1 MYGPSPPPV
10 DILEED
16 YNILL
21 SAGIDTGI
29 EDIDMLEQC
38 YEKDATSIA
47 PKYILK
53 VSVLYANIIFWLCM
67 VMFLNSHLLN
77 MFHMCFLG
85 WC

>member
-1 MYGPSPPPV
+1 M

-38 YEKDATSIA
+38 YEKDATSIT
-47 PKYILK
+47 PNYILK
-53 VSVLYANIIFWLCM
+53 VSVLIVCKYNPL
-67 VMFLNSHLLN
+67 VMINYICVFLKRDSH
-77 MFHMCFLG
+77 
-85 WC
+85 